1 MLLRLGKGND
11 GWALAQPGVIQ
22 MLSGERI
29 MHGWVRANADVYGD
43 DTMRRRL
50 IDAALAYVEPL
61 PAK

>member
-1 MLLRLGKGND
+1 M
-11 GWALAQPGVIQ
+11 IQ

-29 MHGWVRANADVYGD
+29 MYGWVRANADVYGD